1 MRLTQLELIVQTM
14 RKLADEHKIIDP
26 NVEFYLPL
34 TADIDFVANI
44 EPDADVST
52 DVENAMCQLDGHYAK
67 EGDFAIPLRNVQRF
81 WSFSCVQKDGSVYQ
95 FEGRFDRE
103 EAENRMRG
111 ASKVYTGCTNWQL
124 VKIEE

>member
-1 MRLTQLELIVQTM
+1 MTLSKLEVIVQTM
-14 RKLADEHKIIDP
+14 RKMANEMSVTDP
-26 NVEFYLPL
+26 KVEFFISGSIK
-34 TADIDFVANI
+34 ADKRIELDVDVVADVERSVFVADSITDQRGDFVIA
-44 EPDADVST
+44 
-52 DVENAMCQLDGHYAK
+52 
-67 EGDFAIPLRNVQRF
+67 LRNIQRF

-111 ASKVYTGCTNWQL
+111 ASKFYTGCTNWQL